1 MCSRV
6 TRWSSD
12 VTNCDLSPPRPT
24 AVETACKVGD
34 EDDGAAIIV
43 ALRKLQTEIEEL
55 ASQVLPL
62 LTKEQQNVTH
72 PPFKQSLPRVR

>member
-1 MCSRV
+1 MMM
-6 TRWSSD
+6 
-12 VTNCDLSPPRPT
+12 T

-62 LTKEQQNVTH
+62 LTKEQQNVT
-72 PPFKQSLPRVR
+72 QSPVKNVVFRRVEGERSRRARSAI